1 MCVWRMS
8 GAWLLV
14 LGIVFSSS
22 AKASAADEL
31 KRRGFLGAALGP
43 VSPKVQ
49 KAQKLPTNEG
59 AVVLSVIPDS
69 SAEAGGVI
77 EGDVFVAIDS
87 TPIMSPATAIAAV
100 NARKGGEVFK
110 LHIVRNEGEKLA
122 LEIKLKERPREESET
137 FDIVYGSLVSKA
149 GRLRTIVSRPRSSGK
164 HPALLFIQGIGC
176 YSVESLGATRPAE
189 FQLIASEFTKH
200 GFITLRVEKPGCGDS
215 EGGPCED
222 VDFETELD
230 GYRQALKALK
240 GLDGVDSANVFLFGH
255 SLGGLWA
262 PVVASEEPV
271 KGVAVYGTVLKPWYE
286 YELENRRRQLILSE
300 TPYPAID
307 ADLRAFTSFLHA
319 LYFDK
324 KSIEEIGKEHP
335 ELREMTRSLSPDG
348 SHMYG
353 RSVTFMRQV
362 AGLRMSDY
370 WEKLDCHVLAAWGKA
385 EYISTESDHRQLA
398 DLINARH
405 PGHGTFLALEGMDH
419 GFHRAS
425 SAKDRFK
432 DARAGVQSEFNP
444 LITQTLLAWAESLA
458 KPS

>member
-1 MCVWRMS
+1 MS

-14 LGIVFSSS
+14 LGVVLGSS
-22 AKASAADEL
+22 AKASVADEL

-43 VSPKVQ
+43 VSEKIQ
-49 KAQKLPTNEG
+49 KEQKLPTSEG

-69 SAEAGGVI
+69 SAEAGGVM
-77 EGDVFVAIDS
+77 EGDVLVAVDG
-87 TPIMSPATAIAAV
+87 TPITNPATAIAAV
-100 NARKGGEVFK
+100 SARKGGDVFK
-110 LHIVRNEGEKLA
+110 LHVVRNDGEKHV

-137 FDIVYGSLVSKA
+137 FDVVYGSLVSKA
-149 GRLRTIVSRPRSSGK
+149 GRLRTIVTRPKSSGK

-176 YSVESLGATRPAE
+176 YSVEGLTATRPAE
-189 FQLIASEFTKH
+189 FQLIANEFTRH
-200 GFITLRVEKPGCGDS
+200 GFVTLRVEKPGCGDS

-230 GYRQALKALK
+230 GYRQALKQLK
-240 GLDGVDSANVFLFGH
+240 GLDGVDPANVFIFGH

-286 YELENRRRQLILSE
+286 YELENRRRQLLLSE

-307 ADLRAFTSFLHA
+307 ADMRAFTSVLHA

-324 KSIEEIGKEHP
+324 KSIEEIGKDHP
-335 ELREMTRSLSPDG
+335 ELREMARSMSPDG

-353 RSVTFMRQV
+353 RSLTFMRQI
-362 AGLRMSDY
+362 AALRMSDY
-370 WEKLDCHVLAAWGKA
+370 WDKLDAHVLAAWGKA
-385 EYISTESDHRQLA
+385 EYVSTESDHRQLA

-444 LITQTLLAWAESLA
+444 LITQTLLGWAEMLA
-458 KPS
+458 KAS